1 MVDFVSNESVVRSVR
16 PKTVLL
22 SLIVILCCTI
32 ESGGNYA

>member
-32 ESGGNYA
+32 ESG